1 MSTRSRISEVVIA
14 IASAAVLCIGAL
26 STACADDRSFG
37 AVKRLGRGINILG
50 YDGIWEGGTDA
61 PFKLGYLRR
70 IREAG
75 FQHVRINFFA
85 FKFMDGTGLVKDDV
99 LDRLDRVIEA
109 VIASDLT
116 PVLDEHDYGVCQ
128 IDVRRCSEQL
138 KSFWTQISER
148 YAMKHERLVFELLN
162 EPGGAMTGAAWD
174 TLANELLAIV
184 RRTNQHRLVIVAAIN
199 SEDLT
204 RIEHPRLPERD
215 PNLALTVHYYAPFK
229 FTHQG
234 APWSPELL
242 KLKNIRWGTPADRQ
256 RLIEDFDRIAAW
268 SRRENRPVYL
278 GEFGV
283 LEFAPNRDKQLYLNV
298 VTREA
303 EARGWAWAYWQFDH
317 DFAAF
322 DPATEK
328 WVQPVLRS
336 LIPR

>member
-1 MSTRSRISEVVIA
+1 
-14 IASAAVLCIGAL
+14 L
-26 STACADDRSFG
+26 S
-37 AVKRLGRGINILG
+37 
-50 YDGIWEGGTDA
+50 
-61 PFKLGYLRR
+61 YLRR

-85 FKFMDGTGLVKDDV
+85 FKFMDRAGLVTDDV
-99 LDRLDRVIEA
+99 LARLDRVIEA

-128 IDVRRCSEQL
+128 IDVRLCGERL
-138 KSFWTQISER
+138 KSFWKQISER
-148 YAMKHERLVFELLN
+148 YATKYERLVFELLN
-162 EPGGAMTGAAWD
+162 EPGGAMTGATWD
-174 TLANELLAIV
+174 ALANELLATI
-184 RRTNQHRLVIVAAIN
+184 RHTNRDRLVIVAAIN
-199 SEDLT
+199 SEDLS

-215 PNLALTVHYYAPFK
+215 SNLALTVHYYAPIE

-234 APWSPELL
+234 APWSPEFS
-242 KLKNIRWGTPADRQ
+242 KLKNIQWGTPADRK
-256 RLIEDFDRIAAW
+256 RLSNDFDRISEW

-283 LEFAPNRDKQLYLNV
+283 LEYAPIRDRQLYLGV
-298 VTREA
+298 VARQA
-303 EARGWAWAYWQFDH
+303 EARDWAWAYWQFDH

-322 DPATEK
+322 NPSTES

>member
-1 MSTRSRISEVVIA
+1 MSARSRISEVMIA
-14 IASAAVLCIGAL
+14 VASAALLYIGML
-26 STACADDRSFG
+26 STACADDRGFG

-50 YDGIWEGGTDA
+50 YDGIWEGGTNA
-61 PFKLGYLRR
+61 PFKLAYLKR
-70 IREAG
+70 IRDAG

-85 FKFMDGTGLVKDDV
+85 FKFMDDTGLVKEDV
-99 LDRLDRVIEA
+99 LARLDRVIDA

-128 IDVRRCSEQL
+128 IDVRRCSELL
-138 KSFWTQISER
+138 KSFWRQISER
-148 YAMKHERLVFELLN
+148 YATRHDRLVFELLN
-162 EPGGAMTGAAWD
+162 EPGGAMTGATWD
-174 TLANELLAIV
+174 ALANELLAIV
-184 RRTNQHRLVIVAAIN
+184 RRTNPDRLVIVAAIN
-199 SEDLT
+199 SEDLSK
-204 RIEHPRLPERD
+204 IEHPRLPERD
-215 PNLALTVHYYAPFK
+215 RNLALTVHYYAPFK

-234 APWSPELL
+234 APWSPELS
-242 KLKNIRWGTPADRQ
+242 KLKNVRWGTPADRK
-256 RLIEDFDRIAAW
+256 RLIDDFDRIAEW

-283 LEFAPNRDKQLYLNV
+283 LEFAPSRDLQLYLSV

-303 EARGWAWAYWQFDH
+303 ETRGWAWAYWQFDH

-322 DPATEK
+322 DPATER